1 MFSLQPNP
9 DYVPGGINNFWLSGS
24 SAREGPSDRG
34 VKSSQYEQDAEGRYG
49 SGVGAGMRSHH
60 EKDRPQTQIW
70 REYFTH
76 LRNIV

>member
-34 VKSSQYEQDAEGRYG
+34 VKSSQYEQEAEGRYDKAGGPMEGPVG
-49 SGVGAGMRSHH
+49 SGVGAGRRSTH
-60 EKDRPQTQIW
+60 EDKPQKRT
-70 REYFTH
+70 
-76 LRNIV
+76 